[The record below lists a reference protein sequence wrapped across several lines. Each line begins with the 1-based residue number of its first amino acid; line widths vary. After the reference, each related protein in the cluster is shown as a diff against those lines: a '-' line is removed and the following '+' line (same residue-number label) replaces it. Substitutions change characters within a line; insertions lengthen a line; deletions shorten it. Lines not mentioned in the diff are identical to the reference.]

1 MGRFDALDG
10 LCEEGVRDGVFP
22 GAAYSIGGRFGQ
34 RNACFGRHKYGL
46 SPLITPDTLWDLASL
61 TKVVAT
67 TSLAML
73 LEDEG
78 VLNLDARVA
87 EILPE
92 FDGIGKGAVTVRN
105 LLLHDSGLPAYIED
119 IASIPSATE
128 MAKRILTAPLTQAPG
143 EETIYSCVGFC
154 VLRSVLERLQGDEFS
169 NAVRSKVL
177 RPLGMSETS
186 FCPRPALRARCAPT
200 AIAESWRT
208 ESRLSSVLQGVV
220 HDPIAY
226 QLGGI
231 SGNAGLFATVGDLG
245 RFAEAVLGAFP
256 PFRRSSLV
264 RWTSRSAEGARR
276 ALGWDLMAS
285 ESPMSGDRFSSS
297 SFGHSGYTGTS
308 IWIDPD
314 AQIFAVLLTNRIHPD
329 DDNLRIK
336 DFRPKF
342 HDAVYGALL

>member
-1 MGRFDALDG
+1 MGRFDALDE
-10 LCEEGVRDGVFP
+10 LCEEGVRNGVFP
-22 GAAYSIGGRFGQ
+22 GAAYSIGDRYGL
-34 RNACFGRHKYGL
+34 RNACFGRHRYGQ

-67 TSLAML
+67 KSLAML

-78 VLNLDARVA
+78 VLNLDARVV

-105 LLLHDSGLPAYIED
+105 LVLHDSGLPAYIED
-119 IASIPSATE
+119 IESIPSASE
-128 MAKRILTAPLTQAPG
+128 MEKRILTAPLSKAPG
-143 EETIYSCVGFC
+143 EEMVYSCVGFC

-169 NAVRSKVL
+169 SAVRSKVL
-177 RPLGMSETS
+177 RPLGMFETS
-186 FCPRPALRARCAPT
+186 FCPGPTLRARCAPT

-208 ESRLSSVLQGVV
+208 EGRLDSVLQGVV

-226 QLGGI
+226 KLGGI

-245 RFAEAVLGAFP
+245 RFAEAVLAAFP
-256 PFRRSSLV
+256 PFRRASLV
-264 RWTSRSAEGARR
+264 RWTSRSAKGARR
-276 ALGWDLMAS
+276 ALGWDLKAS
-285 ESPMSGDRFSSS
+285 ESPMSGERFSAS

-308 IWIDPD
+308 IWIDPE
-314 AQIFAVLLTNRIHPD
+314 AQIFAVLLTNRIYPD
-329 DDNLRIK
+329 DDNLLIK

-342 HDAVYGALL
+342 HDAAYEALG